1 MSPVQPARSQP
12 GAVLVVEDELLV
24 GIETCIMLEY
34 IGCRPLGP
42 ASTIEG
48 AITLIESDRPACAL
62 LDEDLMGASV
72 APVARRLHEQGIPFA
87 IVSGYSESI
96 SGDAV
101 TRAAPRCLKPLTY
114 SALFAILET
123 LNGGACIAGGRRKPD
138 PDPGPDTPSAA

>member
-1 MSPVQPARSQP
+1 MSLGQPARSRP

-24 GIETCIMLEY
+24 GLDTCNMLEH

-42 ASTIEG
+42 ASTVEG

-96 SGDAV
+96 SGDAI
-101 TRAAPRCLKPLTY
+101 TRAAPRCAKPLTY
-114 SALFAILET
+114 SALFAILER
-123 LNGGACIAGGRRKPD
+123 LNGGACIVPDRDKP
-138 PDPGPDTPSAA
+138 PPDTPAAA